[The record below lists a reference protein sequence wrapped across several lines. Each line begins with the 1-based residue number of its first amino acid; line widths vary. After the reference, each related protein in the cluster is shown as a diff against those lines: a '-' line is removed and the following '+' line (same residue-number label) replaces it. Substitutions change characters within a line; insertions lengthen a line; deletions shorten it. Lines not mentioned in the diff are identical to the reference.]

1 MSRVIGQDLQASG
14 VAQVIVVLKR
24 PPQVG
29 AAAGGAAA
37 GVAPRGPMMD
47 VPMHG
52 IERHFRTSELSQ
64 DSALAASSLTAANAT
79 EPTVR
84 YYPNLGVAF
93 GTVDRAGLAALRAD
107 PAVASVQGA
116 PKLSLIAPERIA
128 DAKLTVN
135 RTWGLTALKAPD
147 LWAKG
152 FTGSGILVGHLD
164 TGVDGKH
171 PALKNAIG
179 HYAEFD
185 LLGGEITPT
194 PAPRDSGE
202 HGTHT
207 AATIA
212 GRPVQ
217 GRSVGMAPDA
227 KLASAMVIEGGNAVA
242 RVLGGMDWAVGL
254 GVNVLEHVA
263 RVPRLV
269 GGLHPDRADPAPP
282 PGAAGLRGR
291 QRGAG
296 HEPVARQLPAGAVG
310 RGDGQEPLGRR
321 LLLEPALPAARA
333 TRSCPTSSGR
343 GSASRP
349 PSPAAAGR
357 TWTGRRWRRRT
368 SPGSPRCS
376 CRPGRRHR
384 SAGSSGRSSSR
395 ARSIRRCRAIARTAA
410 CPMASR
416 RSPC

>member
-1 MSRVIGQDLQASG
+1 
-14 VAQVIVVLKR
+14 
-24 PPQVG
+24 
-29 AAAGGAAA
+29 
-37 GVAPRGPMMD
+37 
-47 VPMHG
+47 MHG

-64 DSALAASSLTAANAT
+64 DSALAASSLTAATAT

-152 FTGSGILVGHLD
+152 FTGAGVLVGHLD

-171 PALKNAIG
+171 PALKDAIG

-185 LLGGEITPT
+185 LLGAEITPT

-254 GVNVLEHVA
+254 GVNVISMSLGFRGWWEDFIPIV
-263 RVPRLV
+263 RI
-269 GGLHPDRADPAPP
+269 
-282 PGAAGLRGR
+282 LRR
-291 QRGAG
+291 HQVL
-296 HEPVARQLPAGAVG
+296 PVFAVG
-310 RGDGQEPLGRR
+310 NEGPGTSRSPGNYPQPLSVGAMDKNHSVADFSSSQRFQRR
-321 LLLEPALPAARA
+321 ARPARA
-333 TRSCPTSSGR
+333 GPH
-343 GSASRP
+343 
-349 PSPAAAGR
+349 
-357 TWTGRRWRRRT
+357 
-368 SPGSPRCS
+368 
-376 CRPGRRHR
+376 RPGRRGHLGQARRRLAGHGRDVDGDAAHR
-384 SAGSSGRSSSR
+384 GARRAAHVGPAEGVGRPDRAGDLRVVH
-395 ARSIRRCRAIARTAA
+395 ARSVDAAR
-410 CPMASR
+410 SR
-416 RSPC
+416 QPRPARWPQGTRPADVMMGR

>member
-24 PPQVG
+24 PPQVA

-37 GVAPRGPMMD
+37 GIAPRGPMMD

-64 DSALAASSLTAANAT
+64 DFALAASSLTAANAT

-152 FTGSGILVGHLD
+152 FTGAGVLVGHLD

-171 PALKNAIG
+171 PALKDAIG

-185 LLGGEITPT
+185 LLGGG
-194 PAPRDSGE
+194 D
-202 HGTHT
+202 H
-207 AATIA
+207 
-212 GRPVQ
+212 
-217 GRSVGMAPDA
+217 PDA
-227 KLASAMVIEGGNAVA
+227 GAA
-242 RVLGGMDWAVGL
+242 RQRRARHAHRRDDRRPAGPGPQRRHGARREAGVGDGHRGRQRRRARPRRDGLGGRARGQRPQ
-254 GVNVLEHVA
+254 HVA
-263 RVPRLV
+263 RLPRLV

-282 PGAAGLRGR
+282 PGPAGLRGR
-291 QRGAG
+291 QRGPG

-310 RGDGQEPLGRR
+310 RGDGQEPTRSPTSRR
-321 LLLEPALPAARA
+321 ASASSAARPA
-333 TRSCPTSSGR
+333 R
-343 GSASRP
+343 ARP
-349 PSPAAAGR
+349 H
-357 TWTGRRWRRRT
+357 
-368 SPGSPRCS
+368 
-376 CRPGRRHR
+376 RPGRRRHLGQARRRLAGHGRDVDGDAAHR
-384 SAGSSGRSSSR
+384 RPRRAAHVGTAEGVGRPDRAGDLRVVH
-395 ARSIRRCRAIARTAA
+395 ARSVDAARSRQPRPARR
-410 CPMASR
+410 ASR
-416 RSPC
+416 HSPC